1 MAQSGQK
8 FWPQGVKGTL
18 GKKTVL
24 FILTFGS
31 ILSEFI
37 WLRVITIL
45 RPNFQISFT
54 LLHLIG
60 ITLSILW
67 TCNAKA
73 KATRLI
79 HWDFSVP
86 SPNVNHSE
94 ATGMWDWSP
103 VRKSKG
109 ILSFHVCVHVSA
121 CMCVESQTCMWYTH
135 GYKCGRICV
144 HVRTG
149 DSCVCCVSAVGTG
162 LREIWEPTQ

>member
-60 ITLSILW
+60 ITLKHPLDLQ
-67 TCNAKA
+67 CK
-73 KATRLI
+73 
-79 HWDFSVP
+79 
-86 SPNVNHSE
+86 
-94 ATGMWDWSP
+94 G
-103 VRKSKG
+103 KSNTADTLG
-109 ILSFHVCVHVSA
+109 LFCSLS
-121 CMCVESQTCMWYTH
+121 
-135 GYKCGRICV
+135 KCK
-144 HVRTG
+144 
-149 DSCVCCVSAVGTG
+149 
-162 LREIWEPTQ
+162 PQ